1 MTDEQKNK
9 KLGREEI
16 VFNSTICLFLS
27 KVKYSRGSRVTGPFQ
42 DFPPGLHPEEFRTR
56 MYLIVINSTL
66 YQAMLKENVSSCP
79 EVF

>member
-1 MTDEQKNK
+1 MSKKKK

-42 DFPPGLHPEEFRTR
+42 DFPPRVQDQN
-56 MYLIVINSTL
+56 VIDSHKFYTL
-66 YQAMLKENVSSCP
+66 SVDAEGECLVMP
-79 EVF
+79 